1 MAILGSVSDFLDN
14 RYFSIY
20 QKIGSTVGSSSSNRI
35 KDHLPLKNML
45 KRKCSLFGLIETH
58 NNSEHLSPASD
69 FTSSDNYSSI
79 TEFTN
84 FSMNSNS
91 ADSRKVKRRNK
102 QIRRM
107 HLMRN
112 RYPESSSNGFY
123 RDEKIGS
130 IRNVVPRLVS
140 DSDLANQHPEK
151 FAQIV
156 IRKLNKL
163 IESREDDCILSE
175 HLDRVMK
182 TPRNKTRPG
191 RKFDTVDDKVGDWLA
206 NQKSLRP
213 KREPKRQ
220 LEIPIYAYG
229 SNGISETNSTYEYIQ
244 YHHPLEGAGG
254 VGVEPLST
262 DSGLSSIR
270 VEESADEVAADGDV
284 HDVHELNGLKQ
295 RLIEETEGEI
305 CTKILYHFENEK
317 FVIRVPGWPPTL
329 STFQQSMHCHGDYRY
344 FVRQREAWVE
354 VTERN
359 EPVYAVNGQAEV
371 KVISKN

>member
-1 MAILGSVSDFLDN
+1 
-14 RYFSIY
+14 
-20 QKIGSTVGSSSSNRI
+20 
-35 KDHLPLKNML
+35 
-45 KRKCSLFGLIETH
+45 
-58 NNSEHLSPASD
+58 
-69 FTSSDNYSSI
+69 
-79 TEFTN
+79 
-84 FSMNSNS
+84 
-91 ADSRKVKRRNK
+91 
-102 QIRRM
+102 M
-107 HLMRN
+107 HLMKN
-112 RYPESSSNGFY
+112 RYPAESSNGFY
-123 RDEKIGS
+123 REEKIGS

-182 TPRNKTRPG
+182 TPRNKSRPS
-191 RKFDTVDDKVGDWLA
+191 RKFSESKCAVDDKVGDWLA
-206 NQKSLRP
+206 NQKSIRP

-220 LEIPIYAYG
+220 LDIPVYAYG

-244 YHHPLEGAGG
+244 FHDPPGGAVGG
-254 VGVEPLST
+254 IEPLST

-270 VEESADEVAADGDV
+270 VEESADEIAAADDFDV
-284 HDVHELNGLKQ
+284 QELNGLKQ

-329 STFQQSMHCHGDYRY
+329 ASFQQSMHCHGDYRY

-371 KVISKN
+371 KVISKV

>member
-1 MAILGSVSDFLDN
+1 
-14 RYFSIY
+14 
-20 QKIGSTVGSSSSNRI
+20 
-35 KDHLPLKNML
+35 
-45 KRKCSLFGLIETH
+45 
-58 NNSEHLSPASD
+58 
-69 FTSSDNYSSI
+69 
-79 TEFTN
+79 
-84 FSMNSNS
+84 
-91 ADSRKVKRRNK
+91 
-102 QIRRM
+102 
-107 HLMRN
+107 MRN
-112 RYPESSSNGFY
+112 RYPESNEIY
-123 RDEKIGS
+123 REEKIGS

-182 TPRNKTRPG
+182 TPRNKSRPG
-191 RKFDTVDDKVGDWLA
+191 RRFADSVDDKVGDWLA
-206 NQKSLRP
+206 NQKAIRP

-220 LEIPIYAYG
+220 LDIPVYAYG

-244 YHHPLEGAGG
+244 FHDPLGGAIGGSAGG
-254 VGVEPLST
+254 GVEPLST

-270 VEESADEVAADGDV
+270 VEESADEERNLAADDSDV
-284 HDVHELNGLKQ
+284 QELNGLKR

-329 STFQQSMHCHGDYRY
+329 ASFQQSMHCHGDYRY

-371 KVISKN
+371 KVISKV